1 MKAIHTSVAQ
11 APPFHDS
18 DDKVIALGNGV
29 IMLDGAS
36 AFVPGPVPPG
46 VYADAL
52 GTGLRRHLDNDPA
65 ADLTGV
71 LADTIHDVAVHLDL
85 RPGHSPSSTVTILRA
100 HDGWTDILMLGDNL
114 AVLPGLTITDPRL
127 SRLDL
132 EPSCLYRHR
141 LAQGTGF
148 DQTHRAFLH
157 ELQTQQ
163 AARRNRPGGYWIA
176 EADPT
181 ATQHAIVHRI
191 RADDVPRAVLATD
204 GAYKP
209 MRHLGITDWPTISSA
224 SAADLDGILKQCH
237 AVGSRRGFSQL
248 VSQIA
253 SLVFCWW
260 TRPMNI
266 RPGTL
271 PRMTR
276 RSLRAKCG
284 ARPHGGRRDR
294 SACIARGRT

>member
-1 MKAIHTSVAQ
+1 MHVSVAQ
-11 APPFHDS
+11 DPPFHAS
-18 DDKVIALGNGV
+18 DDKIITVGNGV

-36 AFVPGPVPPG
+36 AFMPVPVPPG

-52 GTGLRRHLDNDPA
+52 GAGLHQCLEAAPA
-65 ADLTGV
+65 ADLVTV
-71 LADTIHDVAVHLDL
+71 LADTIHEVAARLDL

-132 EPSCLYRHR
+132 EPSRLYRRR
-141 LAQGTGF
+141 LAHGSGF
-148 DQTHRAFLH
+148 DQTHRALLH

-181 ATQHAIVHRI
+181 AAQHAIVHRI
-191 RADDVPRAVLATD
+191 RTDDALWAVLATD

-209 MRHLGITDWPTISSA
+209 MRHLGITDWTVISSV
-224 SAADLDGILKQCH
+224 SAADLDAILKQCH
-237 AVGSRRGFSQL
+237 AWEREHDPDARH
-248 VSQIA
+248 
-253 SLVFCWW
+253 
-260 TRPMNI
+260 
-266 RPGTL
+266 L
-271 PRMTR
+271 PR
-276 RSLRAKCG
+276 AKRHDDK
-284 ARPHGGRRDR
+284 AL
-294 SACIARGRT
+294 AIARST